1 MAVKVFCNCCQEYI
15 KDCKPNEMSSLR
27 GNEICSSCEAKVNS
41 ALKAVEDAMKKSIV
55 HIQQVGGK
63 AIAELD
69 EMKRR
74 VIEGGADGKDA

>member
-1 MAVKVFCNCCQEYI
+1 MAVKVFCNCCQQYI
-15 KDCKPNEMSSLR
+15 KDCKPNEINNLR
-27 GNEICSSCEAKVNS
+27 GNEICSACEARVNT
-41 ALKAVEDAMKKSIV
+41 ALKEVDAAMKKSIA

-74 VIEGGADGKDA
+74 VIEGGTDGTDA